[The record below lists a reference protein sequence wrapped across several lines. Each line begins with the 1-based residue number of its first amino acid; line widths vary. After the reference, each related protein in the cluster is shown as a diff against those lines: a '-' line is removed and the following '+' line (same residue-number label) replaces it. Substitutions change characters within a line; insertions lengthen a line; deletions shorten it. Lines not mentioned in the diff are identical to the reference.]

1 MSTPRP
7 SFPDPSGPAPGEPAV
22 PAGRPAPAGTDW
34 EQPPDRVPLL
44 RWRAAGTALLLV
56 LVAAAAWWAVRWL
69 TSPVP
74 PSVGEAAA
82 STPAAAS
89 ASAGPASTDPTA
101 PSSPDP
107 AATAGG
113 PPPETA
119 TAHAATDTAEPLRV
133 HVVGQVRR
141 PGVVELPPG
150 ARVADAVAAAGGAT
164 RQART
169 ERINL
174 AAPLTDGQQ
183 VLVPDAQT
191 DLDADATAAGQAH
204 TGPASAP
211 HGTDTGPPASIPT
224 GQGTAPTGATVDL
237 NTADAPTL
245 ETLPGVG
252 PATAEKIIA
261 HRESVGPYTGLQDL
275 DAVPGIGPATLDRL
289 AEHVRW

>member
-7 SFPDPSGPAPGEPAV
+7 SLPDPSGPASDEPAV
-22 PAGRPAPAGTDW
+22 PARTPEPAGPDW
-34 EQPPDRVPLL
+34 ERPPDRVPLL

-56 LVAAAAWWAVRWL
+56 LVAATAWWAVRWL

-82 STPAAAS
+82 PTAAA
-89 ASAGPASTDPTA
+89 ADSAGPASADTTAPPTDPV
-101 PSSPDP
+101 D
-107 AATAGG
+107 TAGG

-119 TAHAATDTAEPLRV
+119 TAGTAPDTAEPLRV

-141 PGVVELPPG
+141 PGVVELSAG

-191 DLDADATAAGQAH
+191 DLAPDGATAGQAH

-211 HGTDTGPPASIPT
+211 HGTDTAAPASTPT

-237 NTADAPTL
+237 NTADAATL

-289 AEHVRW
+289 AEHVSW